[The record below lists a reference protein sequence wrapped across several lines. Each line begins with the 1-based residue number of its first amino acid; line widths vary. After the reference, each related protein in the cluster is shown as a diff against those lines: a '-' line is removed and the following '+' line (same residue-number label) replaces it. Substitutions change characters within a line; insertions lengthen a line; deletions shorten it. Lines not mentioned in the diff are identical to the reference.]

1 MNEDR
6 VGEIVAQVSVTKRE
20 QDVTLSEAD
29 FDEKRNVH
37 KRKRMIM
44 EGKDPDKE
52 ERNKEQRLNRRR
64 NEVRKEFKSKKRAR
78 QEASSQ

>member
-52 ERNKEQRLNRRR
+52 ERKKEQRLNRRR